1 VTPQTPPSL
10 GHDGLACREFLD
22 ALSTFARL
30 HAVKMH
36 RLSVPL
42 AEEVPLLPCLDHEA
56 TLHEGVPPHAAAY
69 IEDLGHRLAALS
81 HRPNLPGQFAIAD
94 NIDPHRVLFLQ
105 HLIEVAPDLFFK
117 RGFIDLVTGFSIDQH
132 LQESCTARQTA
143 SMSGE
148 NTISATLHANFSP
161 PSRAC
166 RNPARAN
173 INNKLSRGKQ
183 DYLSPNPFAILT
195 PQRSAGMT

>member
-1 VTPQTPPSL
+1 MCYGRLVTPQTPPSL

-69 IEDLGHRLAALS
+69 IEDLGRRRTARGGLRSLAAT
-81 HRPNLPGQFAIAD
+81 D
-94 NIDPHRVLFLQ
+94 
-105 HLIEVAPDLFFK
+105 
-117 RGFIDLVTGFSIDQH
+117 RG
-132 LQESCTARQTA
+132 R
-143 SMSGE
+143 
-148 NTISATLHANFSP
+148 
-161 PSRAC
+161 
-166 RNPARAN
+166 
-173 INNKLSRGKQ
+173 RGL
-183 DYLSPNPFAILT
+183 D
-195 PQRSAGMT
+195 RR